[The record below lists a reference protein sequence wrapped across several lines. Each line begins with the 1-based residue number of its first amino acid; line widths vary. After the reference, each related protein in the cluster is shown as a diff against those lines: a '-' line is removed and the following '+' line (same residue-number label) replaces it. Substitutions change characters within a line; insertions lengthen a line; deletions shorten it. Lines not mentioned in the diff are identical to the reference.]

1 MRTYDCFLFFDE
13 CDILELRLATLDSA
27 VDVFVLVEAKSTHS
41 GRPKPLFF
49 RNERERFSPWLH
61 KIRHVVVDHL
71 DASNSWEREVIN
83 RNAISRGLRDARPED
98 LVFVSD
104 CDEIWR
110 PEKKLTLVDACK
122 AARFQQ
128 QLHYYFL
135 NLRRVGPPW
144 RRGTVRTRFKDFV
157 DAQSLRMD
165 AGTKQI
171 EDGGWHFSYVGDAKK
186 IVAKLK
192 SFSHTEYSS
201 GHWTDAARIEALVR
215 SGRDLFD
222 RDVEFATIDVD
233 ESFPRPVLETP
244 GRWAPL
250 IRVIPQSD
258 AGVAV
263 GPALAGEGAISGKR
277 AAAGGPRTAWS
288 VADAWRSGIARVGA
302 RISRLDVR
310 STQEEL
316 GRRMHR
322 LVASVKW
329 SGRTWLQRLGRDE
342 ATSSGYS
349 VACPSVQP
357 LVSVLFVVRNDSPS
371 ALRRSVE
378 SVLRQSTPQ
387 WEMRIIVDPVAHPG
401 TMPPL
406 ARWRQRDQRVHIVQ
420 RSWSD
425 VADAYQAALE
435 GAAGE
440 FVLPL
445 HHGDELS
452 PDAVASFAQA
462 AREQPAL
469 DMLYADEDVVG
480 RFSVPLQPFLK
491 PDWSPHLLSSH
502 DYVGQPLALRTALA
516 LEVGGFRAGFAEAFQ
531 YDLLLRGI
539 ERVATGGIMHL
550 PRILY
555 HRRRSGFSPPS
566 PARDKLELV
575 RTCVRGLLEYV
586 GSVTLDVVV
595 VDNGSVE
602 PATLHSLDDLAG
614 RQGVRVL
621 RINEPFNFSRLCN
634 RAAAIAAGETLCFL
648 NNDVDPGDGLWIEEH
663 AALASLPDVGAV
675 GPLLRHPDGRL
686 QHLGIRVDEP
696 MPRLIGDG
704 ARDSDLVDCVPRH
717 VVRAVSGDC
726 LVTRREVFER
736 IGGFDERLAVACNDV
751 DFCLRLRAAGLRVV
765 WTPFAELTRVP
776 LATRG
781 RVRTADDRAR
791 WGSEYASFEDRWG
804 DALEVDPFW
813 PRLP

>member
-1 MRTYDCFLFFDE
+1 VRCIFRPAGLPRPALHF
-13 CDILELRLATLDSA
+13 
-27 VDVFVLVEAKSTHS
+27 STGVH
-41 GRPKPLFF
+41 
-49 RNERERFSPWLH
+49 N
-61 KIRHVVVDHL
+61 
-71 DASNSWEREVIN
+71 
-83 RNAISRGLRDARPED
+83 
-98 LVFVSD
+98 

-165 AGTKQI
+165 AGAKQI

-233 ESFPRPVLETP
+233 ESFPRPLLETP

-263 GPALAGEGAISGKR
+263 GPALTGEGAISGKR

-387 WEMRIIVDPVAHPG
+387 WEMRIIVDPVAYPG
-401 TMPPL
+401 TMPRL

-425 VADAYQAALE
+425 VADAHQAALE

-502 DYVGQPLALRTALA
+502 DYVGQPLALRTALV

-539 ERVATGGIMHL
+539 ERVATGGITHL

-555 HRRRSGFSPPS
+555 HRRRSGSSPPS
-566 PARDKLELV
+566 PPQAGSVDWAAARIALEQHVVRSQPGATVACVAGVPSLFRVIQPLPSPCRVTVIVTARDKLELV

-621 RINEPFNFSRLCN
+621 RIDEPFNFSRLCN
-634 RAAAIAAGETLCFL
+634 RAAAIATGETLCFL
-648 NNDVDPGDGLWIEEH
+648 NNDVDPGDGLWIEEL

-686 QHLGIRVDEP
+686 QHLGICVDEP

-704 ARDSDLVDCVPRH
+704 ARDSDLIDCVPRH
-717 VVRAVSGDC
+717 VVRDVRAVSGDC